1 MKSKHNFTTPKI
13 KQQML
18 LIFLV
23 VGIFPMLIFGVFSII
38 HVRNQMLE
46 HYRSQV
52 TADSLRVNSVLFD
65 ITTAQYTST
74 ESLTNTQ
81 ECMLLFGNRRPDEE
95 ALAALDRLDSNL
107 ALFRQN
113 TAAVS
118 SITIYTNNPGIPDRN
133 HISYV
138 PEITKEEWYNRLG
151 NEWSTWTCLTTT
163 DIVGNPYTEL
173 ALVKKLAVVSQEY
186 SAYLVLRLDNNY
198 LKNRIEQSDNLVL
211 ISVDSL
217 PVFYASDRR
226 LLDSSLP
233 FPEDFNGSY
242 CSYTGNTQLQGQKM
256 LSHIATFTPY
266 KTDNYFY
273 ICTNDAT
280 AQESVN
286 HMTLLYILII
296 TLAVSVPTLVILL
309 FSSFFSKRVGTLKTA
324 MHRARMGDYNI
335 IDEVKG
341 DDELTETFEDLK
353 ATVQMIHEK
362 EARYYESQLT
372 RQQLINR
379 QQQMEFKMLASQI
392 NPHFLYNTLETIR
405 MQALAQGNRE
415 VATSIKLL
423 GKSMHYVLENT
434 GTSFTTLTR
443 ELDYVKTYLAIQKMR
458 FGARV
463 NAEFE
468 IDPSIDT
475 DSCQI
480 LPLLLQPIVENAIVH
495 GLENVDAVGHLTIS
509 VQTQSDLLLIR
520 IRDNGDGMSA
530 EELQAL
536 RERIRNHDPED
547 THSIGLYNIDQRIH
561 LLYGEEYGLEVESV
575 LHEGTCVT
583 LRLPADSERGLPP
596 VASAP
601 EIPNISG
608 NEE

>member
-1 MKSKHNFTTPKI
+1 
-13 KQQML
+13 ML
-18 LIFLV
+18 LIFLM

-38 HVRNQMLE
+38 HVRNQMTE
-46 HYRSQV
+46 HYQSQV

-81 ECMLLFGNRRPDEE
+81 ECMLLFGDRHPDEE
-95 ALAALDRLDSNL
+95 MLNTLDRLDNDL
-107 ALFRQN
+107 TRFRQN

-118 SITIYTNNPGIPDRN
+118 SITIYTNNPAIPDRN
-133 HISYV
+133 HVLYV
-138 PEITKEEWYNRLG
+138 PEIAKEEWYQNLG
-151 NEWSTWTCLTTT
+151 EEWSTWTCLSSS
-163 DIVGNPYTEL
+163 DIVGNTYTEL
-173 ALVKKLAVVSQEY
+173 ALVKKLAVVSREY

-198 LKNRIEQSDNLVL
+198 LRNRIEQSDNLVM

-217 PVFYASDRR
+217 PVFYASDRN
-226 LLDSSLP
+226 LSGSLLP
-233 FPEDFNGSY
+233 FPADFNGSY
-242 CSYTGNTQLQGQKM
+242 CSYTGNTVIQNRKM

-266 KTDNYFY
+266 KTNNYFY
-273 ICTNDAT
+273 ICTNDAS
-280 AQESVN
+280 AQESIN
-286 HMTLLYILII
+286 HITLLYIIII
-296 TLAVSVPTLVILL
+296 TLAVSVPTLVILM

-353 ATVQMIHEK
+353 ATVQIIHEK
-362 EARYYESQLT
+362 EARYYESQLA

-468 IDPSIDT
+468 IDPALDT
-475 DSCQI
+475 DSYLI
-480 LPLLLQPIVENAIVH
+480 LPLLLQPIVENAIIH

-509 VQTQSDLLLIR
+509 VRAESPFLLIC
-520 IRDNGDGMSA
+520 ISDNGDGMSA
-530 EELQAL
+530 EELETL
-536 RERIRNHDPED
+536 RNRVRNHDPND
-547 THSIGLYNIDQRIH
+547 TNSIGLYNIDQRIR
-561 LLYGEEYGLEVESV
+561 LLYGEEYGLEIESV

-583 LRLPADSERGLPP
+583 LRLPA
-596 VASAP
+596 
-601 EIPNISG
+601 NT
-608 NEE
+608 EEAFSRKESSVQENKTI

>member
-1 MKSKHNFTTPKI
+1 MKTKHNFSTPKI

-18 LIFLV
+18 LIFLM

-38 HVRNQMLE
+38 HVRNQMTG
-46 HYRSQV
+46 HYQSQV

-81 ECMLLFGNRRPDEE
+81 ECMLLFGDRRPDEE
-95 ALAALDRLDSNL
+95 ALAALDRLDDSL
-107 ALFRQN
+107 TLFRQN

-133 HISYV
+133 HITYV
-138 PEITKEEWYNRLG
+138 PEITKEEWYTRLG
-151 NEWSTWTCLTTT
+151 NDWSTWTCLTTT

-173 ALVKKLAVVSQEY
+173 SLVKKLAVVSQEY

-226 LLDSSLP
+226 LLDTTLP
-233 FPEDFNGSY
+233 FPADFHGSY
-242 CSYTGNTQLQGQKM
+242 CSYTGNTQLQGRRM

-266 KTDNYFY
+266 KTNNYFY

-280 AQESVN
+280 AQESIN
-286 HMTLLYILII
+286 HITLLYILII

-309 FSSFFSKRVGTLKTA
+309 FSSFFSRRVGTLKAA

-372 RQQLINR
+372 RQQLINK

-405 MQALAQGNRE
+405 MQALSQGNRE

-443 ELDYVKTYLAIQKMR
+443 ELDYVKTYLTIQKMR

-468 IDPSIDT
+468 MDPSIDT
-475 DSCQI
+475 DAYQI

-495 GLENVDAVGHLTIS
+495 GLENVDAVGHLTIR
-509 VQTQSDLLLIR
+509 VQVQSGLLLIR

-530 EELQAL
+530 DELQKL

-561 LLYGEEYGLEVESV
+561 LLYGEKYGLEVDSV

-583 LRLPADSERGLPP
+583 LRLPADSEAAVPAAAA
-596 VASAP
+596 AS
-601 EIPNISG
+601 EIPGSL
-608 NEE
+608 ERE